1 MQPEHDDRRTRRTR
15 QLLRDAF
22 VALLKEKRYEDISV
36 QDIIERA
43 DVGRSTFYVHYEGKE
58 DLLVGREGIFAS
70 NLAHQAAH
78 GHVILNEE
86 NWLSMLV
93 WFQHIQAQ
101 AGILKVIVRD
111 PAMDLAMKTLYG
123 LIHDD
128 VEQRIQRKMLT
139 VGDNT
144 IPSDIATDFLTGTLM
159 TLIRWWV
166 KQGMTLP
173 PKQMDE
179 MFQKLTAAG
188 IS

>member
-1 MQPEHDDRRTRRTR
+1 MEPEKDDRRTRRTR

-22 VALLKEKRYEDISV
+22 LALLKEKRYESISV
-36 QDIIERA
+36 QDIIEKA
-43 DVGRSTFYVHYEGKE
+43 DVGRSTFYAHYDGKE
-58 DLLVGREGIFAS
+58 DLLVGRNGIFAS

-78 GHVILNEE
+78 EVRIATGS
-86 NWLSMLV
+86 SMLA
-93 WFQHIQAQ
+93 WFQHIQGQGA
-101 AGILKVIVRD
+101 ILKVIVRD

-123 LIHDD
+123 LIQHDM
-128 VEQRIQRKMLT
+128 ERRIQMKMLRVEDPT
-139 VGDNT
+139 LPLDL
-144 IPSDIATDFLTGTLM
+144 AAEFLTSTLM

-166 KQGMTLP
+166 KQDMTLS